1 MKQKFIDA
9 VKDGNVISVRYS
21 LSNEMLLD
29 PRGDSY
35 HEMKAYAEQRLDN
48 LYEPLDGIIDTKPAE
63 DYSEAE
69 LMELKNALD
78 ANFSKE
84 RLQHY
89 EQVVAIVLRDKAEKM
104 EQKSFNDNCGSKCG
118 KFSSEE
124 WTKSVA
130 TSFVTGVAAGVF
142 SKLLGATTRDA
153 VVIALS
159 AGIAVAAAAKIIFK
173 DNERKDDKI

>member
-9 VKDGNVISVRYS
+9 VETGNLISVRYS
-21 LSNEMLLD
+21 LSNELLLD

-35 HEMKAYAEQRLDN
+35 REMKALAEQRLDN
-48 LYEPLDGIIDTKPAE
+48 LYEPLDGTLDTKPLE
-63 DYSEAE
+63 DYGEAE

-84 RLQHY
+84 RLHHY

-104 EQKSFNDNCGSKCG
+104 EQKPFNDNRGSKCG

-130 TSFVTGVAAGVF
+130 TGFVTGVAAGGF
-142 SKLLGATTRDA
+142 AKLLGSTTKDA

-159 AGIAVAAAAKIIFK
+159 AGTAVTAAVKKILK
-173 DNERKDDKI
+173 DNDKKDGKR

>member
-1 MKQKFIDA
+1 MKQKFVDA

-89 EQVVAIVLRDKAEKM
+89 EQVVSIVLRDKAEK
-104 EQKSFNDNCGSKCG
+104 
-118 KFSSEE
+118 
-124 WTKSVA
+124 TKSVA